1 MSALE
6 SPPSGEMGSTRSG
19 WRMHWNHAKTC
30 TQAVESCGVCDSNRP
45 AHNSAGAKARM
56 RRAMTLGS
64 NRVTVHD
71 VEGQRATRRR
81 DAR

>member
-1 MSALE
+1 
-6 SPPSGEMGSTRSG
+6 
-19 WRMHWNHAKTC
+19 MHWNHAKIG
-30 TQAVESCGVCDSNRP
+30 TQAVESRGVCDSNRL

-64 NRVTVHD
+64 NHVTVHD
-71 VEGQRATRRR
+71 VEGQRAARRC